1 MSPLNLK
8 SIVRSARR
16 RWRDEPHLRAAA
28 ARADAFLVSYP
39 KSGRTWL
46 RYLMSCYFASHAELG
61 FEPDLTTTFRVLPN
75 FDRDPVRGIDAF
87 VGEARR
93 DRMPLVLVSHL
104 TYTRRLFLRQPVI
117 FLVRDP
123 RDVIVSAYF
132 HATRHKKV
140 FSGDIDAFLNNTR
153 YGLPALLQFLNGWA
167 DGLEGR
173 RHIIVSYEHML
184 REPEKAVV
192 AILSFLNVEE
202 HSGLLR
208 NAIAAAQFDR
218 MRDKERDQGIPGH
231 DYDRTD
237 TLSRRMRSGKAG
249 GHAEWLTS
257 AQSALILSRCQREL
271 TPRAQALLASTESD
285 QTRIA
290 ANAHASLA
298 AV

>member
-1 MSPLNLK
+1 MNAMTLK
-8 SIVRSARR
+8 WIVRSARR

-28 ARADAFLVSYP
+28 ARVDGFLISYP

-46 RYLMSCYFASHAELG
+46 RYLLSCYFADLAELG

-75 FDRDPVRGIDAF
+75 FDRDSVRGIGAF
-87 VGEARR
+87 TGNAKR

-104 TYTRRLFLRQPVI
+104 TYNSRLFLQRPVI

-140 FSGDIDAFLNNTR
+140 FSGDIGAFLDDSS
-153 YGLPALLQFLNGWA
+153 YGLPALFQFLNGWA
-167 DGLEGR
+167 DGLEDR
-173 RHIIVSYEHML
+173 RHIVVSYEHML
-184 REPEKAVV
+184 REPEEAVG
-192 AILSFLNVEE
+192 AILSFLNVEKR
-202 HSGLLR
+202 SGLLR

-231 DYDRTD
+231 DYDRSD
-237 TLSRRMRSGKAG
+237 TLSLRMRSGKAG
-249 GHAEWLTS
+249 GHTEWLTP

-271 TPRAQALLASTESD
+271 TPRARALLTKTEVD
-285 QTRIA
+285 PTRA
-290 ANAHASLA
+290 AINSHADLA